1 MSKMTE
7 LASGA
12 ITATEMLALAA
23 RTNSLSEPA
32 GSAQ

>member
-12 ITATEMLALAA
+12 ITATEMLALR
-23 RTNSLSEPA
+23 RTTALSSC
-32 GSAQ
+32 SAQ

>member
-12 ITATEMLALAA
+12 ITATEMLALAGA
-23 RTNSLSEPA
+23 RTGSEPA

>member
-12 ITATEMLALAA
+12 ITATEMLALAGRA
-23 RTNSLSEPA
+23 RTRSEPA

>member
-12 ITATEMLALAA
+12 VTATEMLAVTGRA
-23 RTNSLSEPA
+23 RTRSEPA
-32 GSAQ
+32 GNAQ

>member
-12 ITATEMLALAA
+12 ITATEMLALAG
-23 RTNSLSEPA
+23 RTNWL
-32 GSAQ
+32 